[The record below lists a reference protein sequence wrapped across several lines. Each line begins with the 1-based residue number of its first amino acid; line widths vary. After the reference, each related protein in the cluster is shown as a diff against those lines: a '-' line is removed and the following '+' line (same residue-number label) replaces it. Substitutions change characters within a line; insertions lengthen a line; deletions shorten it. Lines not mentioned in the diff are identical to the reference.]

1 MGGNGIKGSF
11 SIGPR
16 AGAALISAAIAGL
29 AALANQMGAPASAAD
44 IREIQTRVETAAQR
58 AAAISAAMSEHA
70 AFDAQHDLDRREKDR
85 EQDARLNK
93 VDEKLDR
100 LIDALSTT
108 NQRLERIAGQ
118 LESRGGSRGGR

>member
-1 MGGNGIKGSF
+1 MSGNGIKGSF

-44 IREIQTRVETAAQR
+44 MKEIQTRLEGATQQ
-58 AAAISAAMSEHA
+58 AAAVSAAMSEHA
-70 AFDAQHDLDRREKDR
+70 VFDAQRDLDRREKER

-100 LIDALSTT
+100 LIEALSAT